1 MARDDT
7 PSATLRPGV
16 YETLLT
22 AALRRLVDGLPQDRV
37 VLAKLDDTAAT
48 PALVAHLQRVLRRA
62 LSGSAE
68 EQAVVVAQL
77 ADAALQT
84 LPPHEREAL
93 AAEAALDLPP
103 RELLSVAKAPTAGPP
118 RHPRRPRTRLSESAL
133 MTNAP
138 GDESLLHA
146 IVAELDSADEVD
158 LLCAF
163 VRLQGVRLL
172 EEPLE
177 ALVARGG
184 QLRVL
189 TSTYMAGTERLAL
202 DRLASLGAEVRV
214 GYETKST
221 RLHAK
226 AWLLRRHSGCDTAFV
241 GSSNMSHSALVDGL
255 EWNVRLSYAESPH
268 LIAKFAATFESY
280 WQSDSFGQY
289 DPQRDGATL
298 QAALNAERPDG
309 RGGGVR
315 LQLALGRL
323 DVRPY
328 AYQQAMLDQLEAER
342 SVHGRTRS
350 LVVAATGT
358 GKTVL
363 AALDFRRL
371 REAHRQQHG
380 PRADLRLLFVAHRRE
395 ILDQSRATFAAVLG
409 DANFGERLVAG
420 DVPADWRHVFASI
433 QSLDGRDDIAADH
446 FDVVIMD
453 EFHHAAAPTYDDLLA
468 TMRPNLLLG
477 LTATP
482 ERADGRDVLHH
493 FGGHIAV
500 ELRLWDALDQQ
511 LLCPFHYF
519 GVSDGTDLRNVQW
532 RTGGYATEE
541 LERVY
546 TADDARLRIVLQTLA
561 RKVGDLAA
569 MRAIGFCVSREHA
582 RYMARRFNE
591 AGIPALAVLGT
602 TDDTERDAALRRL
615 RDREVNV
622 LFAVDIY
629 NEGVDVPDVDTLLML
644 RPTES
649 ATVFLQQLGR
659 GLRKARDK
667 ACCTVLDFV
676 GQQHR
681 KFRFDLRL
689 RALTGGSRRDVQ
701 HGVDDGFDR
710 LPAGCAIDLDRN
722 LRTQILAQLKESL
735 PNREAAWIAEVQRLG
750 PDASLSQVLHA
761 LAVDPDELY
770 RSKRSLTKLRRA
782 AFPHQ
787 PAHTPAADREGEA
800 KVLARLQS
808 LLHIDDPERVGTYR
822 TWLANAAA
830 PQVTSLDARGQR
842 LAAMLHVGLRG
853 LDQAFGDLQASLDQ
867 VWRCRDLCAELDA
880 LLAEN
885 LARRDTPTRD
895 VAWLRPVP
903 MLAHARYSRDEV
915 RAALGVLDLARPWK
929 HREGVLYSEA
939 NALDVFF
946 VTLEKAEAQFSP
958 STRYRDYA
966 LSDALFHWESQNSTT
981 PASRTG
987 RRYIDHRAQ
996 GSRVALF
1003 VRERNEDARGLP
1015 EAFVCLGFCDYVS
1028 HRGSAPIAITWRLQ
1042 QPMPARTFE
1051 RAKAV
1056 AG

>member
-1 MARDDT
+1 M
-7 PSATLRPGV
+7 PSKSFDRAAAPPGA

-22 AALRRLVDGLPQDRV
+22 TALRRVVDALPDDRV
-37 VLAKLDDTAAT
+37 HLARLDDAAAT
-48 PALVAHLQRVLRRA
+48 PALVAHFQRVLRLA
-62 LSGSAE
+62 LSGTAA
-68 EQAVVVAQL
+68 EQAALVAKL
-77 ADAALQT
+77 ADVALQS
-84 LPPHEREAL
+84 LDERERREL
-93 AAEAALDLPP
+93 QAEATLDLPP
-103 RELLSVAKAPTAGPP
+103 RELLSIAAAPTAGPP
-118 RHPRRPRTRLSESAL
+118 RHARRPRTRLSESAL
-133 MTNAP
+133 LTNAP

-146 IVAELDSADEVD
+146 LAAELDSADDVD

-172 EEPLE
+172 EEPLA
-177 ALVARGG
+177 ALVTRGG
-184 QLRVL
+184 QFRVL

-214 GYETKST
+214 GYETRST

-226 AWLLRRHSGCDTAFV
+226 AWLLRRRSGCDTAFV

-268 LIAKFAATFESY
+268 LIEKFAATFDSY
-280 WQSDSFGQY
+280 WHGGGFGAY
-289 DPQRDGATL
+289 DPHRDAATL
-298 QAALNAERPDG
+298 QAALDAERVDG
-309 RGGGVR
+309 RGGGAR

-323 DVRPY
+323 EVRPY
-328 AYQQAMLDQLEAER
+328 PYQQAMLDQLEAER
-342 SVHGRTRS
+342 VVHGRTRS

-363 AALDFRRL
+363 AALDYRRL
-371 REAHRQQHG
+371 REAHRRQHG
-380 PRADLRLLFVAHRRE
+380 PRAELRLLFVAHRRE

-420 DVPADWRHVFASI
+420 DVPAAWQHVFASI

-446 FDVVIMD
+446 FDVVIVD
-453 EFHHAAAPTYDDLLA
+453 EFHHAAARTYDDLLA
-468 TMRPNLLLG
+468 SLRPRLLLG

-493 FGGHIAV
+493 FGGHVAV

-532 RTGGYATEE
+532 RTGGYAVEE

-546 TADDARLRIVLQTLA
+546 TADDARLRIVLQTLE

-582 RYMARRFNE
+582 RYMARRFND
-591 AGIPALAVLGT
+591 AGIPAMAVLGT
-602 TDDTERDAALRRL
+602 TDDADRDAALRRL

-689 RALTGGSRRDVQ
+689 RAMTGASRRAVQ
-701 HGVDDGFDR
+701 QGVEQGFDR

-722 LRTQILAQLKESL
+722 LRGQVLTQLKDSL

-750 PDASLSQVLHA
+750 PDATLADVLRE
-761 LAVDPDELY
+761 LAVEPQELY
-770 RSKRSLTKLRRA
+770 RSKRSLTKLRRE
-782 AFPHQ
+782 AFPHRDVG
-787 PAHTPAADREGEA
+787 TPAAERAVED
-800 KVLARLQS
+800 KLLARLQS

-822 TWLANAAA
+822 AWLGQPQAPRLAA
-830 PQVTSLDARGQR
+830 LDARGQR
-842 LAAMLHVGLRG
+842 LATMLHFGLRG
-853 LDQAFGDLQASLDQ
+853 LDDACADLQDALDQ

-880 LLAEN
+880 LLADN
-885 LARRDTPTRD
+885 LAHRDLPTRD

-903 MLAHARYSRDEV
+903 LVAHARYSRDEV
-915 RAALGVLDLARPWK
+915 RAALGVLDPARPWK
-929 HREGVLYSEA
+929 HREGVLYSDD

-946 VTLEKAEAQFSP
+946 VTLEKSGSQFSP
-958 STRYRDYA
+958 STSYRDYA
-966 LSDALFHWESQNSTT
+966 LSDTLFHWESQNRTT
-981 PASRTG
+981 PASQTG
-987 RRYIDHRAQ
+987 RRYLHHRAL

-1003 VRERNEDARGLP
+1003 VRERNDDARGLP
-1015 EAFVCLGFCDYVS
+1015 EAFVCLGLCDYVS
-1028 HRGSAPIAITWRLQ
+1028 HRGSAPIAITWKLQ